1 MGQLLVG
8 GNDCSECIRV
18 EPAPWGV
25 FRRKAKP
32 NPMPAAAA
40 MVPVINKALI
50 GDLAGFLTGGVS
62 GFLSCSDWAWVGIL
76 KVVTKF

>member
-8 GNDCSECIRV
+8 GNDCSECMRV
-18 EPAPWGV
+18 EPAPSGL

-40 MVPVINKALI
+40 MAPVINKALI
-50 GDLAGFLTGGVS
+50 GDLAVFLAGGISVLLALADLTW
-62 GFLSCSDWAWVGIL
+62 GGNFKGCH
-76 KVVTKF
+76 